1 MYSDNCKLLARG
13 IVIIFLIVIFSGAI
27 FFLAK
32 HSQNFIKSKD
42 KSKNPICDNEKQSK
56 FILDCIKADTTKD
69 VRAFGACENMSIK
82 LYCK

>member
-1 MYSDNCKLLARG
+1 MIFDFDAKKLWTKGVCIISL
-13 IVIIFLIVIFSGAI
+13 IFLFLITLHIFTNI
-27 FFLAK
+27 
-32 HSQNFIKSKD
+32 IKSN
-42 KSKNPICDNEKQSK
+42 KNHICDSEKQSK